1 MRSWSVFATQVGR
14 CSIGASDGWN
24 QMTQVPNSLDASEF
38 HSRTRVLL
46 GDDAFARL
54 AAMRVA
60 IFGLGGVGGW
70 CAEALARSGVGSML
84 LVDFDSVA
92 PSNMNRQIMASVNTI
107 GGPKARVLAS
117 RFAEIAPDC
126 KVEYRIE
133 KFSQDNADSFDLGLF
148 DFIVDAIDSV
158 DCKVCLIQRALAQE
172 KPRLIS
178 SMGAAL
184 RLDPTRIRIS
194 PFRKVE
200 GDGLARALRNRFR
213 RSLGHLPERNFD
225 CVWSTELP
233 CQTPDKGV
241 KGSVITVTAAFGL
254 TIASL
259 ILSAAQAS

>member
-1 MRSWSVFATQVGR
+1 M
-14 CSIGASDGWN
+14 I
-24 QMTQVPNSLDASEF
+24 QMSQFQDNLDSSEF
-38 HSRTRVLL
+38 HSRTRALL

-70 CAEALARSGVGSML
+70 CAEALARSGVGSLL

-92 PSNMNRQIMASVNTI
+92 PSNINRQIMASVNTI
-107 GGPKARVLAS
+107 GQPKAQALAK
-117 RFAEIAPDC
+117 RLADIAPGC
-126 KVEYRIE
+126 EVEYCIE
-133 KFSQDNADSFDLGLF
+133 RFSQETAASFDLSSF

-158 DCKVCLIQRALAQE
+158 DCKECLIKTALALE

-184 RLDPTRIRIS
+184 RLDPTQIRIS
-194 PFRKVE
+194 PFRKVI

-213 RSLGHLPERNFD
+213 KSLGSMPKRDFD
-225 CVWSTELP
+225 CVWSAELP
-233 CQTPDKGV
+233 CKMPEAGV

-254 TIASL
+254 AIASV
-259 ILSAAQAS
+259 IISAAQSSEKR